1 MLLAQGAQWKEI
13 LFGKTLGLFLVAQLF
28 FVPVLLVV
36 FLGLFVFSAVE
47 MDASLWLRIGLL
59 CVSYLCF
66 FLIVSALTI
75 AVSARSKQ
83 AKNALLK
90 LLVFWLFFV
99 VFLPKSAQALGNYYF
114 PTPTK
119 LTFNAAIEQ
128 EVIEKG
134 DSHNP
139 NDPYYNQL
147 RDSVLAAHKVTKTAD
162 LPFNY
167 SGFIMRE
174 GEKISSQL
182 YRKHLKD
189 LVAIYQSQ
197 NSVTQYSSLINPFT
211 AIKQLSMGVAGT
223 DFTAYLNFQDQAD
236 AYRYSLAQTM
246 NELQMEFISPKRESG
261 SEGKKHVIGHEH
273 WEEFADFVHQPMPL
287 SRSLAS
293 AAFALFSLLFW
304 VFIALGFLNT
314 TAKTAT
320 DL

>member
-1 MLLAQGAQWKEI
+1 MERNSFWKNPWS
-13 LFGKTLGLFLVAQLF
+13 LFGGSALYRPSALSGIPWFVCFFCCRNGHLTLVTDICVKLFKF
-28 FVPVLLVV
+28 
-36 FLGLFVFSAVE
+36 LFV
-47 MDASLWLRIGLL
+47 
-59 CVSYLCF
+59 
-66 FLIVSALTI
+66 VSALTI

-83 AKNALLK
+83 AKNALLR

-147 RDSVLAAHKVTKTAD
+147 RDSVLAVHEVTKTAD

-182 YRKHLKD
+182 YRKHLK
-189 LVAIYQSQ
+189 
-197 NSVTQYSSLINPFT
+197 N
-211 AIKQLSMGVAGT
+211 
-223 DFTAYLNFQDQAD
+223 
-236 AYRYSLAQTM
+236 
-246 NELQMEFISPKRESG
+246 
-261 SEGKKHVIGHEH
+261 
-273 WEEFADFVHQPMPL
+273 
-287 SRSLAS
+287 
-293 AAFALFSLLFW
+293 
-304 VFIALGFLNT
+304 
-314 TAKTAT
+314 
-320 DL
+320 